1 MNKFTVIAIAI
12 ILLGFGGLVAW
23 SVASHTSNDL
33 TNIDPTKIVEADDS
47 MSGGIKEHIRGKE
60 DSPVVVI
67 EYADLQC
74 PGCASL
80 MPRMS
85 KLHEQYG
92 DRVAFIFRNYPLK
105 DHYNA
110 RAAAAACESA
120 GFQGYYWQMLE
131 ALYSNRAS
139 WMSLLGSERTAA
151 FTEIFKQVAPEGDVE
166 AFESGLGDERI
177 EKKVNFDRD
186 LGKKQ
191 NVDATPSVYV
201 NGAKIDIS
209 AEGIT
214 WDEIVK
220 KIKEEIDKE
229 LKANGLETGPRKG
242 TEDKEEDK
250 DTDEEKK

>member
-1 MNKFTVIAIAI
+1 MNKFTVVVIAI
-12 ILLGFGGLVAW
+12 ILLGFGGLIAW
-23 SVASHTSNDL
+23 SIATRTTNDL
-33 TNIDPTKIVEADDS
+33 TNVDPAKIVVAPGDET
-47 MSGGIKEHIRGKE
+47 GGIKEHVRGNA
-60 DSPVVVI
+60 DSPVVVV

-92 DRVAFIFRNYPLK
+92 DRVAFVFRNYPLK

-120 GFQGYYWQMLE
+120 GFQGYYWEMLE
-131 ALYSNRAS
+131 ALYANRAK

-151 FTEIFKQVAPEGDVE
+151 FTDIFKQVAPEGDVE

-177 EKKVNFDRD
+177 EKKVNYDRD

-191 NVDATPSVYV
+191 NVDATPSIYV
-201 NGAKIDIS
+201 NGVKVDIS
-209 AEGIT
+209 REGIT
-214 WDEIVK
+214 WDEIMTD
-220 KIKEEIDKE
+220 IRNSIDGE
-229 LKANGLETGPRKG
+229 LKKNNMETGPKAG
-242 TEDKEEDK
+242 TEDKESDK
-250 DTDEEKK
+250 

>member
-23 SVASHTSNDL
+23 SVVSRTTNDL
-33 TNIDPTKIVEADDS
+33 TDIDPAKIVVVDDETT
-47 MSGGIKEHIRGKE
+47 GGIKEHVRGKE
-60 DSPVVVI
+60 DSPVVVV

-92 DRVAFIFRNYPLK
+92 DRVAFVFRNYPLK

-166 AFESGLGDERI
+166 AFESGLGDDRI

-191 NVDATPSVYV
+191 NVDATPSIFV
-201 NGAKIDIS
+201 NGTKIDIS

-214 WDEIVK
+214 WDEIVA
-220 KIKEEIDKE
+220 KIKAEIEKG
-229 LKANGLETGPRKG
+229 LKDNGIEGGVKKG
-242 TEDKEEDK
+242 TEDKAEDK